1 MDTPNLYIYWAHD
14 TGMMSPTLQMART
27 YLKRRLPIKKATLS
41 TWISVSRILQVTVW
55 ALASLTAQTACKGH
69 FALGTE
75 YAAMVLKGLHWGQ
88 RWSYTTWSN
97 GFANEDFLCVSPMAL
112 DGVFFS
118 HPQAGR
124 NSTEFWTLPSL
135 KSALQTHEGPTETP
149 KGHSVHGRKALEKW
163 KPISE
168 TEGTNHYSLSANN
181 QPINEWV
188 NRSIGRS
195 TNQSNIDGSID
206 QSTNRLMKLS
216 TDPNCRANNR
226 I

>member
-1 MDTPNLYIYWAHD
+1 MDFGFKNSVGDLL
-14 TGMMSPTLQMART
+14 SPCKPDRADSLQRALR
-27 YLKRRLPIKKATLS
+27 S
-41 TWISVSRILQVTVW
+41 WDRIRCHG
-55 ALASLTAQTACKGH
+55 SEGS
-69 FALGTE
+69 ALGPKVII
-75 YAAMVLKGLHWGQ
+75 YHMVK
-88 RWSYTTWSN
+88 RFRER
-97 GFANEDFLCVSPMAL
+97 GFSMRFAYGSRC
-112 DGVFFS
+112 VFFG
-118 HPQAGR
+118 HLQAGR
-124 NSTEFWTLPSL
+124 NSTEFWTLPLL

-195 TNQSNIDGSID
+195 TNQSNIGGSID
-206 QSTNRLMKLS
+206 QSTNRLMKLP
-216 TDPNCRANNR
+216 TNLNWRENNR

>member
-1 MDTPNLYIYWAHD
+1 MDTPNLYIYWARD

-27 YLKRRLPIKKATLS
+27 YLKRRIPIT
-41 TWISVSRILQVTVW
+41 
-55 ALASLTAQTACKGH
+55 SLTAQTACKGH

-124 NSTEFWTLPSL
+124 NSTEFWTLPLL

>member
-14 TGMMSPTLQMART
+14 AGMMSPTLQVART
-27 YLKRRLPIKKATLS
+27 YLKRRLPINKATLS
-41 TWISVSRILQVTVW
+41 TWILVLRILLMTVW
-55 ALASLTAQTACKGH
+55 ASLTVQTVCKGH
-69 FALGTE
+69 FALRTE

-88 RWSYTTWSN
+88 RRSYTAWSN
-97 GFANEDFLCVSPMAL
+97 GFANEDFLCVSPMVP
-112 DGVFFS
+112 DGVFFG
-118 HPQAGR
+118 HLQAGR

>member
-14 TGMMSPTLQMART
+14 TGMMSPTLRMART
-27 YLKRRLPIKKATLS
+27 YLKRCIPITKATLS
-41 TWISVSRILQVTVW
+41 TWIS
-55 ALASLTAQTACKGH
+55 
-69 FALGTE
+69 
-75 YAAMVLKGLHWGQ
+75 VLKGLHWGQ

-97 GFANEDFLCVSPMAL
+97 GFANEDFLCVSPMAP

-118 HPQAGR
+118 HPLAGR

-181 QPINEWV
+181 
-188 NRSIGRS
+188 
-195 TNQSNIDGSID
+195 
-206 QSTNRLMKLS
+206 
-216 TDPNCRANNR
+216 
-226 I
+226 

>member
-27 YLKRRLPIKKATLS
+27 YLKRRIPITKATLS
-41 TWISVSRILQVTVW
+41 TWISVSRILLVTVW

-97 GFANEDFLCVSPMAL
+97 GFANEDFLCVSPMVP
-112 DGVFFS
+112 DGVFLS
-118 HPQAGR
+118 HLQAGR

-135 KSALQTHEGPTETP
+135 KSALQNHEGPTETR
-149 KGHSVHGRKALEKW
+149 KGHSAHGRKAPNKI
-163 KPISE
+163 KPISD
-168 TEGTNHYSLSANN
+168 TEGMNHYSPSANK
-181 QPINEWV
+181 QPINEWI
-188 NRSIGRS
+188 NQSIDRSI
-195 TNQSNIDGSID
+195 NQSIKHRRINQSANQSID
-206 QSTNRLMKLS
+206 
-216 TDPNCRANNR
+216 
-226 I
+226 